1 MQTFFPLNN
10 SCCFI
15 NLYKV
20 FFFFKKKHCI
30 NTIPLMGHNLPQL
43 PTTLG
48 LVTSLSPLHRANF
61 LKLLAHIPQCNSCY
75 PYHIMDIFFNLSLF
89 LVWPIFFTY
98 KAIIFYANNY
108 LPHLVS
114 SKMPTLSLMVIPWL
128 VSLLNLSTNN
138 K

>member
-1 MQTFFPLNN
+1 MKKNSFMFFFFNSIQTKNKTTYKNSSGFQELQCYFINVPISQLSWLQTFFPLNN

-89 LVWPIFFTY
+89 LV
-98 KAIIFYANNY
+98 
-108 LPHLVS
+108 
-114 SKMPTLSLMVIPWL
+114 
-128 VSLLNLSTNN
+128 
-138 K
+138 